1 MHETPKTM
9 KHLEN
14 IATLFSKSFVESPL
28 LETYESGKINLPT
41 GKLVACDPLITSDMK
56 EFEILFPTGD
66 FNVLVHKETS
76 SDCIAYVEI
85 VFRNEAV
92 KEWKM
97 ATTEGQ
103 NVNDLQTGEIYG
115 YPVESGMG
123 SFMDADT
130 QDELNLLEKRLFHR
144 KGADFLGIYEEF
156 FHPHFYDESG
166 AADQFCFLQ
175 PNSEKPGNIF
185 SFETGYGEG
194 FYGSYIGFSQE
205 NLPVKLVTE
214 FIEISAVN

>member
-1 MHETPKTM
+1 M

-14 IATLFSKSFVESPL
+14 IAALFSKNFVETPL
-28 LETYESGKINLPT
+28 LETYEAGQINLPT

-56 EFEILFPTGD
+56 EFEVVFPTGN
-66 FNVLVHKETS
+66 FSVLVHKEATS
-76 SDCIAYVEI
+76 NCIAYVEI
-85 VFRNEAV
+85 VFTDEV
-92 KEWKM
+92 VSQWKM

-130 QDELNLLEKRLFHR
+130 QDELNQLEKRLFRR

-156 FHPHFYDESG
+156 FHPHFYDENG
-166 AADQFCFLQ
+166 AADQFCFLKPDQ
-175 PNSEKPGNIF
+175 EKPGNIF

-194 FYGSYIGFSQE
+194 FYGSYIGFNQE
-205 NLPVKLVTE
+205 NRPVKIVTE